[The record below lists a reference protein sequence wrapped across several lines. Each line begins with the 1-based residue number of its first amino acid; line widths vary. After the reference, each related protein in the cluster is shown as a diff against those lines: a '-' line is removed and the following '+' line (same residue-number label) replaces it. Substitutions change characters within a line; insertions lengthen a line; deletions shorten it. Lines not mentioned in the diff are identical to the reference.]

1 MNVPFHFETGRS
13 GCGVSSAEARW
24 SWATRTANSAD
35 RDPATSSSTWPTPCT
50 APRITH
56 AVSFGGTPVHPGP
69 GKLEVPHVSGAPGR
83 PLSLAQGGFPGSRG
97 GQGVARLH
105 SERASLSTVMRTGE
119 SGLTVFRLLTKRA
132 GWLWVQS
139 NAHLVFRG
147 GQPDCIVA
155 RQRAL
160 T

>member
-1 MNVPFHFETGRS
+1 MFLSTSRPGGQAVASLLQRQGGPGLHRQRTLQTGIRLPVHPRGRCHVLRRES
-13 GCGVSSAEARW
+13 RAQSVLEA
-24 SWATRTANSAD
+24 
-35 RDPATSSSTWPTPCT
+35 P
-50 APRITH
+50 
-56 AVSFGGTPVHPGP
+56 PVHPGP

-83 PLSLAQGGFPGSRG
+83 PLSLARGGFPGSRG

-105 SERASLSTVMRTGE
+105 SERASLSAVMRTGE

-139 NAHLVFRG
+139 KAHLVFRG
-147 GQPDCIVA
+147 GRPECIVA